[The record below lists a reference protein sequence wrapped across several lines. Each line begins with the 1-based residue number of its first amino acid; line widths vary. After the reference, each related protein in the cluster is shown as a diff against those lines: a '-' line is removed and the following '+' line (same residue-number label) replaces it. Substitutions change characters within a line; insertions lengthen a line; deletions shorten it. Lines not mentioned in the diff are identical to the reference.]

1 VLGTNQTGSTDERI
15 MMSGPHSS
23 DGELTRSQAT
33 YTVTSSLLGAGNIKT
48 RTVGLTRGH
57 DKTQLLSI
65 TRLTPAQTYKL
76 VCTVYPL
83 AARTRHRTNRHTIHS
98 SAHMPHPSQHEQ
110 PSAREADI
118 FRRRCRFSLGVST
131 IARPVRWPCPSHRIS
146 PEARVTH
153 RPVVTRRGC
162 ERS

>member
-1 VLGTNQTGSTDERI
+1 VLGTNQTGSTDGRI

-65 TRLTPAQTYKL
+65 TRLTPVQTYKAGL
-76 VCTVYPL
+76 HRYSTRGQYLSPDQL
-83 AARTRHRTNRHTIHS
+83 AHDPQFS
-98 SAHMPHPSQHEQ
+98 SYATSIP
-110 PSAREADI
+110 A
-118 FRRRCRFSLGVST
+118 
-131 IARPVRWPCPSHRIS
+131 
-146 PEARVTH
+146 
-153 RPVVTRRGC
+153 
-162 ERS
+162 

>member
-65 TRLTPAQTYKL
+65 TRLTPVQTYKAGL
-76 VCTVYPL
+76 HRLFHSRPGPVTEPTGTRSTVQL
-83 AARTRHRTNRHTIHS
+83 ICHI
-98 SAHMPHPSQHEQ
+98 HPSMSNLQ
-110 PSAREADI
+110 REKLT
-118 FRRRCRFSLGVST
+118 FWRRRRFSLGVST

-153 RPVVTRRGC
+153 RPMVTRHGC
-162 ERS
+162 EKS